1 MRLPLGTR
9 IFLGTALVVT
19 AVLGI
24 ALLITKRQADRAAES
39 AALQALRATQAAI
52 HDALGGRSQTL
63 SQLTSALVQVPVY
76 VSRIGESV
84 RSGNRADLL
93 DQADELRSQTGA
105 DWVLITDPSGVLRA
119 WTSERDLFDQDFS
132 GGALI
137 GRALEGKTTSGLW
150 VEPTETGDQLY
161 QAVAMPVSSPGSA
174 TPLAVVAAALRIDS
188 TFAARLRRNT
198 NSEIVFFSLDTAGTP
213 HVAASTV
220 MANQSGGR
228 ALSDALRGLG
238 IGTVGSSDSRI
249 HLTLD
254 NTDYE
259 GTVGSLTTA
268 DSVQVGG
275 YLGLH
280 SRDADLA
287 AYQQL
292 RRTIRWAFL
301 IGLLLAVGFSL
312 LAARHIVRPV
322 QRLVA
327 ATRKVT
333 RGEYTG
339 VIDVGTRDEIGD
351 LAHAFGT
358 MVEELREKDRLV
370 QYLRTGA
377 AATEVV
383 SDGKRDGQGLLATGR
398 LFAGRYEIQ
407 ESLGAGGMGV
417 VYRAFDRQVGE
428 ALAIKVIRSD
438 VGQLDP
444 TLLERFKQ
452 ELRLARRITHR
463 NVVRTFDLGESDGIY
478 YITMEYVRGTTVSAL
493 IKEAGRLDVAAALT
507 IGKQVC
513 RALEVAH
520 EAGIVHR
527 DIKPQNLLVDPTGF
541 LKVTDFGIARLAGT
555 QTDGKALTVDGMIV
569 GTPAYMSPE
578 QLLGEPVDGRSDIY
592 ATGAVLFEC
601 LTGRRV
607 FESSGTLALVAHHL
621 RQEESDPT
629 NPAELNPEVPESF
642 SRAIVKALARKPEA
656 RWPSASDF
664 LRALEA
670 VETHTL
676 SSRLSSPAAS

>member
-24 ALLITKRQADRAAES
+24 ALLITKRQAERAAES

-52 HDALGGRSQTL
+52 RDALGGRSQTL
-63 SQLTSALVQVPVY
+63 SQLTAALVQVPVY

-84 RSGNRADLL
+84 RTGNRADLL

-132 GGALI
+132 RGALI
-137 GRALEGKTTSGLW
+137 GRALEGKTVSGLW
-150 VEPTETGDQLY
+150 VEPSEAGDQLY

-174 TPLAVVAAALRIDS
+174 TPLAVVAAALKIDS

-198 NSEIVFFSLDTAGTP
+198 NSEIVFFSLDTLGTP

-220 MANQSGGR
+220 MANKSSGR
-228 ALSDALRGLG
+228 ALRDALGGLR
-238 IGTVGSSDSRI
+238 IGSAGGSDLRI

-259 GTVGSLTTA
+259 GTVGSLNTA
-268 DSVQVGG
+268 DSVRVGG

-280 SRDADLA
+280 SHDADLA
-287 AYQQL
+287 VYQQL

-333 RGEYTG
+333 QGEYTG
-339 VIDVGTRDEIGD
+339 PIDVGTRDEIGD

-370 QYLRTGA
+370 QYLQTGA
-377 AATEVV
+377 ASTKV
-383 SDGKRDGQGLLATGR
+383 SGDGGRHAPGLLATGR

-428 ALAIKVIRSD
+428 TMAIKAIRPD

-463 NVVRTFDLGESDGIY
+463 NVVRTFDLGEAEGIY

-493 IKEAGRLDVAAALT
+493 IKEAGRLDVPAALT

-541 LKVTDFGIARLAGT
+541 LKVTDFGIARLAGA
-555 QTDGKALTVDGMIV
+555 QTDGKALTVEGMVV
-569 GTPAYMSPE
+569 GTPAYMAPE

-601 LTGRRV
+601 VTGRRV
-607 FESSGTLALVAHHL
+607 FESSGTVALVAHHL

-629 NPAELNPEVPESF
+629 NPAELNPEVPESL
-642 SRAIVKALARKPEA
+642 SRAILRALARRPEA
-656 RWPSASDF
+656 RWSSASDF
-664 LRALEA
+664 LQALEA
-670 VETHTL
+670 VEAHTL
-676 SSRLSSPAAS
+676 SSRRSSFTS

>member
-24 ALLITKRQADRAAES
+24 ALLITRRQADRAADS
-39 AALQALRATQAAI
+39 AALQALRATQATI
-52 HDALGGRSQTL
+52 RDALGGRSQTL
-63 SQLTSALVQVPVY
+63 SQLTAALVQVPVY

-84 RSGNRADLL
+84 RIGNRADLL

-105 DWVLITDPSGVLRA
+105 DWVLITDPRGVLRA
-119 WTSERDLFDQDFS
+119 WTAERDLFDQDFS
-132 GGALI
+132 RGALI

-150 VEPTETGDQLY
+150 IEPSEAGDQLY
-161 QAVAMPVSSPGSA
+161 QAVAMPVLSPGSA

-198 NSEIVFFSLDTAGTP
+198 NSEIVFFSLDTLGLP
-213 HVAASTV
+213 YVAATTV
-220 MANQSGGR
+220 MANQSR
-228 ALSDALRGLG
+228 SRLSEALRGLRM
-238 IGTVGSSDSRI
+238 GTGPRSDSRI

-254 NTDYE
+254 NTEYE

-268 DSVQVGG
+268 DSVSVGG

-280 SRDADLA
+280 SRNADLA

-292 RRTIRWAFL
+292 RRTIRWAFVV
-301 IGLLLAVGFSL
+301 GLLLAVAFSL

-333 RGEYTG
+333 QGEYTG
-339 VIDVGTRDEIGD
+339 PIDVGTKDEIGD

-383 SDGKRDGQGLLATGR
+383 RDNRRDGQGLLATGR

-428 ALAIKVIRSD
+428 TLAIKAIRSD

-463 NVVRTFDLGESDGIY
+463 NVVRTFDLGEADGIY
-478 YITMEYVRGTTVSAL
+478 YITMEYVRGTTVASL
-493 IKEAGRLDVAAALT
+493 IKEAGRLDAAAALT

-541 LKVTDFGIARLAGT
+541 LKVTDFGIARLAGA
-555 QTDGKALTVDGMIV
+555 QTDGKALTVEGVVV
-569 GTPAYMSPE
+569 GTPAYMAPE
-578 QLLGEPVDGRSDIY
+578 QLLGEPVDGRTDIY

-601 LTGRRV
+601 VTGRRV
-607 FESSGTLALVAHHL
+607 FEASGTLALVAHHL
-621 RQEESDPT
+621 KQEESQPT
-629 NPAELNPEVPESF
+629 SPAELNPEVPDSF

-656 RWPSASDF
+656 RWSSASDF

-670 VETHTL
+670 VETHASSSLRGTL
-676 SSRLSSPAAS
+676 SS